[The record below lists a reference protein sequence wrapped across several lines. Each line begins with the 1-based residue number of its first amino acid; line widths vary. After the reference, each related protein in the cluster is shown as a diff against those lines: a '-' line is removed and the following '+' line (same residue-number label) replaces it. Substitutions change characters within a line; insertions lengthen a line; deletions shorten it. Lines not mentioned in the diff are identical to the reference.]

1 MNLSFLNYQI
11 DQILYLIVPI
21 SLISSIIIENKHY
34 HIHFTNFIIIFIII
48 HCQDYLI

>member
-1 MNLSFLNYQI
+1 MNLSFLNSQI
-11 DQILYLIVPI
+11 DQILYLIVPV

-34 HIHFTNFIIIFIII
+34 HIHFANFIIIFIIT